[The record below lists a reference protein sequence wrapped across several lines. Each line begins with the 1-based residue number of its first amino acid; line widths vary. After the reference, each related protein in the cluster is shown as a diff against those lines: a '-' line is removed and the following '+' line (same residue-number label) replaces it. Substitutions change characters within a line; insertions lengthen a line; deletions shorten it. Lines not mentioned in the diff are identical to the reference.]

1 MYLLKSSDETSKMG
15 RGIQIKR
22 FFSFG
27 NLRRDMLGKVV
38 EMVHAIIP
46 LHYTFW

>member
-1 MYLLKSSDETSKMG
+1 MYLFKLTDETSKMG

-22 FFSFG
+22 FFSFR
-27 NLRRDMLGKVV
+27 NLRSDMLDKVV

-46 LHYTFW
+46 AHYTFW